1 MVGEKDLVPE
11 GVDTKAKGS
20 TYVTTYRTAEQTLL
34 VATVQCVHVTFL
46 NVVLQSTARISLLN
60 I

>member
-1 MVGEKDLVPE
+1 MPE
-11 GVDTKAKGS
+11 GVDTKAKGI